1 MKMEKENKMMR
12 FLLFVGVVWLI
23 SKAVKFMFRS
33 MSQPSQKRERR
44 SDYGVGTTET
54 QPPQMEFKDVQDAK
68 FEDVTEKEKV
78 SK

>member
-1 MKMEKENKMMR
+1 MKKEKENKMMR

-23 SKAVKFMFRS
+23 SKVVRFMFRS

-54 QPPQMEFKDVQDAK
+54 QTPKMEFKDVQDAK
-68 FEDVTEKEKV
+68 FEDVTDKEKV